1 MKPTFQISQPVR
13 RAESQRPQGH
23 TVTTPAT
30 DWNFQSS
37 APDLRGSS
45 AQSAQP
51 VAPGFRV
58 LTQGLFEADK
68 RNYRLE
74 GVAFVVI
81 IAMAVW
87 PMIAA
92 AQAAIDLLK

>member
-1 MKPTFQISQPVR
+1 MKPTFQTSQSIR
-13 RAESQRPQGH
+13 REDSQRPAGLSH
-23 TVTTPAT
+23 GKSSVI

-37 APDLRGSS
+37 APDLRGSN
-45 AQSAQP
+45 AFNAP

-58 LTQGLFEADK
+58 LTQGLFEAER

-74 GVAFVVI
+74 GGAFVAI
-81 IAMAVW
+81 IALAIW

-92 AQAAIDLLK
+92 AQAAFTLIK